1 MGSLRRF
8 GFVTVTANSAVSSGL
23 VDSGEEAP
31 VVVATLWER
40 RLILIAMCVA
50 LMAVISSVSGLNVAQ
65 QALAVDLD
73 ASQNQL
79 LWVINGYTLAL
90 AALLMPIGAI
100 GDRWG
105 RKPILMLG
113 LIGFASASI
122 ASAFASSAEVL
133 IALRVVAGVAAALI
147 MPVTLSVITTT
158 FPPKERGKAVGIW
171 AGVAGAGGIVGL
183 FVSAAIVDNATWPWV
198 FAFPAALA
206 LVSFALTWAAV
217 PHSREHPEARF
228 DVLGSVL
235 SAAAVGGLVLG
246 VQEGPERGWSH
257 PVAALGMTVAV
268 VGIVLFVIVEM
279 RRDHPLLDVRLF
291 RHRGLATGSVNLFVA
306 FAVIFAIFLILIQLL
321 QALFG
326 YSALR
331 AASGLLP
338 MAAVMMPLSAVAPA
352 LALRFGYRRTTVL
365 GMLALAAGTGSLAVF
380 TDLDRGYW
388 SVLPGI
394 LLLGSGLGL
403 SMSPATEAI
412 TLSLPADKQ
421 GVASALNDTV
431 REIGGAVGIAL
442 IASVLNAQYRSNV
455 RDATDSLPPELA
467 ERVEEGIGGAL
478 QTAAQLGPDGAGLLD
493 AARRAWLDGM
503 RPALWLGA
511 GLAIAAAAY
520 TALSGVGSVVSN
532 DHNEV
537 ES

>member
-1 MGSLRRF
+1 MDA
-8 GFVTVTANSAVSSGL
+8 VTTDSAVASGFGGT
-23 VDSGEEAP
+23 DEGAEEAP
-31 VVVATLWER
+31 VTLRER

-73 ASQNQL
+73 ASQSQL
-79 LWVINGYTLAL
+79 LWIINGYTLAL

-113 LIGFASASI
+113 LIGFASAST

-133 IALRVVAGVAAALI
+133 ISLRVAAGFSAAMI

-158 FPPKERGKAVGIW
+158 FPPEERGKAVGIW

-183 FVSAAIVDNATWPWV
+183 FVSAAIIDNATWPWV
-198 FAFPAALA
+198 FAFPVALA
-206 LVSFALTWAAV
+206 LGSFVLTWAAV
-217 PHSREHPEARF
+217 PHSREHSDTRF

-235 SAAAVGGLVLG
+235 STAAVGGLVLG
-246 VQEGPERGWSH
+246 LQEGPERGWSH
-257 PVAALGMTVAV
+257 PIAAAGMTIAV
-268 VGIVLFVIVEM
+268 VGILLFVIVEM
-279 RRDHPLLDVRLF
+279 RQDHPLLDVRLF
-291 RHRGLATGSVNLFVA
+291 SHRGLATGSVNLFVA

-321 QALFG
+321 QAVFG
-326 YSALR
+326 YTALR
-331 AASGLLP
+331 SASGLLP
-338 MAAVMMPLSAVAPA
+338 MAAVMMPLSAIAPG
-352 LALRFGYRRTTVL
+352 LALRFGYRKTTVI
-365 GMLALAAGTGSLAVF
+365 GMLALAGGTGSLALF
-380 TDLDRGYW
+380 ADLDQGYW
-388 SVLPGI
+388 SILPGI

-412 TLSLPADKQ
+412 TLSLPTDKQ

-442 IASVLNAQYRSNV
+442 IASVVNSQYRSNV
-455 RDATDSLPPELA
+455 KDATDSLPPELA

-493 AARRAWLDGM
+493 AARQAWLDGM
-503 RPALWLGA
+503 RPALWLAA
-511 GLAIAAAAY
+511 GLAVAAAAY
-520 TALSGVGSVVSN
+520 TALSGPERAASN
-532 DHNEV
+532 NHDV